1 MKQKLIEGIT
11 GTDTFETWFDKTN
24 EMIDFTNSKANII
37 KVEIDYSGTVHGVPI
52 TTRCSNINL
61 PGQTLTVGEPL
72 FSIASATNDI
82 SAILDTIHWDLGH
95 AHMFGRVNGGPT
107 FLAAF
112 TSQSDAWGAVGGSAN
127 ASVQKNLYGLVSKI
141 ISNDTVTK
149 KILLE
154 VVRPGGSFDIKF
166 TDLKTPIWKN
176 HGQTFYLDNIR
187 FGGNYFLG
195 LLESGGTGSFFQNTV
210 YTDSFGYTPPSDIAV
225 DTSQVDGLHYLV
237 ITPYND
243 ADETLNV
250 YLHPRAPEHKMVF
263 VSGITAGLTYGS
275 AAITK
280 IIEPVSS
287 EGKPYTKT
295 IDFSYYASDALNGT
309 QSSRWTHITP
319 NNFTHS
325 GKLRIL
331 TLKTDTNTDAIAANT
346 LIFIQNYGTADSFT
360 MIHEGSNWNQVGYLT
375 GPGSWASGGS
385 YLNIVFDTDGSFWVI
400 NRLIQSNNPRLG
412 INEIG

>member
-24 EMIDFTNSKANII
+24 EMIDFTNTKANII
-37 KVEIDYSGTVHGVPI
+37 KVEIDYSGNIHGVPI
-52 TTRCSNINL
+52 TTRAGNINL

-72 FSIASATNDI
+72 FSIASTNNDI
-82 SAILDTIHWDLGH
+82 SGSLDQANWDIGH

-112 TSQSDAWGAVGGSAN
+112 TSQSDGWGAIGGSAN

-141 ISNDTVTK
+141 ISNNTVTK

-176 HGQTFYLDNIR
+176 QAQTFYLDNIR

-195 LLESGGTGSFFQNTV
+195 LVDPGGTGSFFQNTV
-210 YTDSFGYTPPSDIAV
+210 YTDTYIASGIAA

-280 IIEPVSS
+280 IIEPVCAF

-295 IDFSYYASDALNGT
+295 IDFSYYASDALNGA

-319 NNFTHS
+319 NNFTNS

-331 TLKTDTNTDAIAANT
+331 TLKTDTDTDAIAANT

-360 MIHEGSNWNQVGYLT
+360 MIHEGANWQQVGYVT
-375 GPGSWASGGS
+375 GPGSWVSQVGN
-385 YLNIVFDTDGSFWVI
+385 LNIVFDTDGSFWVI
-400 NRLIQSNNPRLG
+400 NRLIQSSNPRLG